1 MAGYKMS
8 FFPVQSDKKFGIH
21 ASLEA
26 IDSPTVDP
34 QVTGSSPAGRA
45 MIIKGLREH
54 VSPFLFQNRTVS
66 SAVSRKKD
74 TACFLIT
81 PIPNPCYIKLA

>member
-21 ASLEA
+21 ASLE
-26 IDSPTVDP
+26 DSRTVDP

-45 MIIKGLREH
+45 MIIKGLREP

>member
-21 ASLEA
+21 ASLE
-26 IDSPTVDP
+26 DSRTVNP
-34 QVTGSSPAGRA
+34 HVTGSIQAGRA
-45 MIIKGLREH
+45 IIIKGLREN

-66 SAVSRKKD
+66 SAVSRKKV